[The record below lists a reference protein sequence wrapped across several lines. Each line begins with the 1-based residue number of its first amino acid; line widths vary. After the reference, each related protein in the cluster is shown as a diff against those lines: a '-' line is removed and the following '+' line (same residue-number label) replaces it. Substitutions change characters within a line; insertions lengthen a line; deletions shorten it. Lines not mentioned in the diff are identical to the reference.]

1 MRLPKLS
8 VPDGTIEALKWLAM
22 ILMLLDHTNK
32 YFYAEKLPYIFNVA
46 RLSMPLFVFVLAYNL
61 ARPGTL
67 ESGGYH
73 RTMKRLLLFGAL
85 ATPAYIGLGV
95 MFAGWW
101 PLNIMFALLVIT
113 LTIYM
118 LEQRTITGYIIALI
132 VFLAGGSSVEFWWPA
147 ITLGLAVWWY
157 CKTPRLMPIL
167 LAVVALAS
175 LRIINGNYWAFTFI
189 PVAVAACFINIP
201 MPRYQWVFY
210 LFYPFHITMLWA
222 LIKFGPE
229 LI

>member
-1 MRLPKLS
+1 MKLPRLN
-8 VPDGTIEALKWLAM
+8 VPDGTIETLKWLAM
-22 ILMLLDHTNK
+22 VLMLLDHTNK

-46 RLSMPLFVFVLAYNL
+46 RISMPLFVFVLAYNL

-95 MFAGWW
+95 IFAGWW

-113 LTIYM
+113 LTVYM
-118 LEQRTITGYIIALI
+118 LEQRTITGYIIALF

-147 ITLGLAVWWY
+147 IILGMAVWWY
-157 CKTPRLMPIL
+157 CKTPSLMPLIL
-167 LAVVALAS
+167 AIIALAS
-175 LRIINGNYWAFTFI
+175 TRLINGNYWAIAFI
-189 PVAVAACFINIP
+189 PVVIAACFVNIP

-210 LFYPFHITMLWA
+210 LFYPFHLSVLWV